1 VFDQVTSIGPLQAE
15 VRVEDENVVHATIVA
30 FGWSQSHP
38 RAIGA
43 YLALV
48 RAGHPNQLTWIQPDA
63 IQRFR

>member
-15 VRVEDENVVHATIVA
+15 VRLPDDNVVHATVVA
-30 FGWSQSHP
+30 FGWSRNQP
-38 RAIGA
+38 EVVVA

-48 RAGHPNQLTWIQPDA
+48 RAGHPNQLTWIRPDA